1 MGIDQMMEKMARGQK
16 TVIGMVHCLPLPG
29 TLNYRGSMEEL
40 FERAVSDAV
49 TLWRSGVDAVIVEN
63 TNDLPQSRLLEIEQV
78 AALSAIVRA
87 VVERI
92 QIPVGVDASFND
104 GVAGMAI
111 AYGTGASF
119 IRSTVFVDRVVVTG
133 VGEIGPCCKEV
144 IRMRRFLGAEEVK
157 IFADVQVK
165 HYHMA
170 DEAVSLEESCRA
182 AVDSGADALIVTGV
196 STGKETPLD
205 SIRTAKQSVSVPVVI
220 GSGFHAGN
228 AGEQLQSADGA
239 IVGTALKRGGI
250 ITNPVDEELC
260 RALMEE
266 IGRRPWEGRG

>member
-40 FERAVSDAV
+40 FERAVSDSV

-165 HYHMA
+165 HTHMEE
-170 DEAVSLEESCRA
+170 EAVSL
-182 AVDSGADALIVTGV
+182 
-196 STGKETPLD
+196 
-205 SIRTAKQSVSVPVVI
+205 
-220 GSGFHAGN
+220 
-228 AGEQLQSADGA
+228 
-239 IVGTALKRGGI
+239 
-250 ITNPVDEELC
+250 
-260 RALMEE
+260 
-266 IGRRPWEGRG
+266 